1 MASASSTV
9 PPNPK
14 SSPLSS
20 AFKTVRTAVAV
31 PENELRRW
39 RRTFE
44 VNAKVINGEKW
55 VLFNIITFIGR
66 VILIAHA

>member
-9 PPNPK
+9 PPTPSDASGSK

-31 PENELRRW
+31 PENELKRW

-44 VNAKVINGEKW
+44 VNAKVVNGDK
-55 VLFNIITFIGR
+55 
-66 VILIAHA
+66 